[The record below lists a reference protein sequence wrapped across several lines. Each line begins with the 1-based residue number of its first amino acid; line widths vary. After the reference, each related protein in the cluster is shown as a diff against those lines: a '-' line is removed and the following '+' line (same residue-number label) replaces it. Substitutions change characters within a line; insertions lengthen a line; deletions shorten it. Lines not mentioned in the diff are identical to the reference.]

1 MGRKKAWG
9 RSTWLLA
16 LCWLVY
22 TASLL
27 GKVNYAANISQIEEF
42 FKVSHARAGVAS
54 TCYFFAYGIGQV
66 VNGVCCKRYN
76 VRYAIFGGL
85 LVSAAANLCVP
96 VIGNFELIPYF
107 WLVNGFALSMLWPC
121 LIRLLSETLPKQ
133 EMVRASV
140 VMGTTT
146 AVGTVLVYS
155 SSALFA
161 AVTTFHAAF
170 YLAAILVPVVAIVW
184 LLAYPALTRKD
195 EGQPA
200 EEEVAPAPTQTQ
212 QTGGKASK
220 EMLVVICL
228 LALFA
233 IAVNLLM
240 DGSRT
245 WVPSILKENFAL
257 DASFSILLTLCLP
270 LVSIFGNFFA
280 NVLYKKT
287 KNFVMSIGLLFF
299 GAALFIVGVL
309 FSLSISSF
317 VLCIAC
323 FALVS
328 FLTGSCNSTITS
340 IFPLQMKGKVN
351 SGMIAGVLNGF
362 CYVGS
367 TISSYGLGLVADFW
381 GWEAVFYLFLAV
393 AIAVTVIAGVYC
405 FINGLIKK
413 RK

>member
-1 MGRKKAWG
+1 MEKKKAWG

-27 GKVNYAANISQIEEF
+27 GKVNYAANISQIEKF
-42 FKVSHARAGVAS
+42 YHVTNAQAGIAG

-66 VNGVCCKRYN
+66 VNGICCKRYN

-85 LVSAAANLCVP
+85 LISSLANLCVP
-96 VIGNFELIPYF
+96 VIGNFELIPYLWF
-107 WLVNGFALSMLWPC
+107 INGFALSMLWPC

-140 VMGTTT
+140 VIGTTT

-155 SSALFA
+155 SSAVFA
-161 AVTTFHAAF
+161 AIATFHFAF
-170 YLAAILVPVVAIVW
+170 YLAAVLVPVVAVIW
-184 LLAYPALTRKD
+184 LIAYPALTRKD
-195 EGQPA
+195 EAQQM
-200 EEEVAPAPTQTQ
+200 EEEVVPTPSQTQ
-212 QTGGKASK
+212 QISGKMPK
-220 EMLVVICL
+220 EILVVICF
-228 LALFA
+228 LAFFA

-245 WVPSILKENFAL
+245 WTPKILESKFGVNDSL
-257 DASFSILLTLCLP
+257 SILLTLCLP

-287 KNFVMSIGLLFF
+287 NNFIMSIGLLFF
-299 GAALFIVGVL
+299 GAALFIVGVI
-309 FSLSISSF
+309 FSLGISSF
-317 VLCIAC
+317 VLCIVC

-367 TISSYGLGLVADFW
+367 TISSYGLGLVADLW

-393 AIAVTVIAGVYC
+393 SIVITVIAAVYC
-405 FINGLIKK
+405 LINGLIKK